1 VARDESDRRLTAI
14 YNARR
19 AGDSEELLRALRDP
33 EFRDYAARSLAHIGD
48 RSAAPAIAVLLDAN
62 DWRARVGAVRA
73 LGELHATE
81 FAPRLISLVE
91 SDPESVVREWAVAAL
106 GQIGEEGALP
116 ILARCLNSGE
126 PRMRRAAAF
135 GLGEMGGADA
145 ANLLRDAM
153 RRENLWRRGAYRRA
167 LRRAKS
173 TRRNPPRDST
183 FRP

>member
-1 VARDESDRRLTAI
+1 MASDESDQRLTAI

-19 AGDSEELLRALRDP
+19 AGDSKELLRALRDP

-73 LGELHATE
+73 LGELQASE
-81 FAPRLISLVE
+81 FIPRLVSLIE
-91 SDPESVVREWAVAAL
+91 SDPENVVREWAVAAL
-106 GQIGEEGALP
+106 GQIGDAEVVPVIAQ
-116 ILARCLNSGE
+116 CLGSAE

-135 GLGEMGGADA
+135 ALGEMGGADA

-153 RRENLWRRGAYRRA
+153 KRENMWRRGAYRRA
-167 LRRAKS
+167 LRRA
-173 TRRNPPRDST
+173 RIVAPRSA
-183 FRP
+183 